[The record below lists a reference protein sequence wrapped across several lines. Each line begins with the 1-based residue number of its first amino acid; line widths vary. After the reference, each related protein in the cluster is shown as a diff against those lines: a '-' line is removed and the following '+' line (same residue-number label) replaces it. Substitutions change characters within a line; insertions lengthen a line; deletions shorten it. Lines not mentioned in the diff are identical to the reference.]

1 MYIQEIN
8 VKNGIPRSFLKTYS
22 AFANTAGGVI
32 QLHNCDSNT
41 LNQVFDLLNNTGKVS
56 SNVIGNSD
64 IETTDGGLININ
76 VPKASMFDKP
86 IYINNDLLNGTY
98 KRNGDSN
105 FKCKKYEIYSMI
117 RDSSSKSADSTI
129 LNDYGIESLNQA
141 TIDRYREIFRYDND
155 CHVWNDLSDKQF
167 LIRINALSREG
178 YCTKAGL
185 LMFGEMEAIK
195 EAFPLYHLA
204 SNVLDEAS
212 YNIFDFYYNLSG
224 LNETIKEAILNALIN
239 ADYNE
244 NTCVSVMFKKDK
256 LIVSNSGTLET
267 ELGSGISNPRNPLIM
282 GMFRV
287 LGAVD
292 RVGCGYM
299 KIIDGAKELGWGV
312 EYNLTDRVILTI
324 RFNIT

>member
-22 AFANTAGGVI
+22 AFANTTGGVI
-32 QLHNCDSNT
+32 QLHNCDENT
-41 LNQVFDLLNNTGKVS
+41 LNQVFDLLNNTSKVS
-56 SNVIGNSD
+56 SNIIGNAD

-129 LNDYGIESLNQA
+129 LNDYQIDSLNQA
-141 TIDRYREIFRYDND
+141 TVDRYREIFRYDND

-299 KIIDGAKELGWGV
+299 KIIEGAKELGWGV

-324 RFNIT
+324 RFNIP